1 MYVCKFMKQKKNLD
15 LNLQE
20 IQKNKR
26 EKSQSFNEIYGKL
39 HNPVYFLDT
48 KIINV
53 RNCDNKNVNSTI
65 SA

>member
-1 MYVCKFMKQKKNLD
+1 MYANSRSRKRTWILIYKRYKKTKEKNLKA
-15 LNLQE
+15 LM
-20 IQKNKR
+20 
-26 EKSQSFNEIYGKL
+26 KSMEKL
-39 HNPVYFLDT
+39 HNPVYFLDI

>member
-26 EKSQSFNEIYGKL
+26 EKSQSFNEIYGKIAQPCL
-39 HNPVYFLDT
+39 L
-48 KIINV
+48 
-53 RNCDNKNVNSTI
+53 S
-65 SA
+65 

>member
-1 MYVCKFMKQKKNLD
+1 MKSM
-15 LNLQE
+15 E
-20 IQKNKR
+20 
-26 EKSQSFNEIYGKL
+26 KL
-39 HNPVYFLDT
+39 HNPVYFLDI